1 MDLSTRQGRREQ
13 GLRIQSAV
21 ERAGLSI
28 EDLAAQIGCSRA
40 LIYQYVSGS
49 TLAQPDR
56 LQQIA
61 AKCGVQLSHFYN
73 DDAAPVETS
82 VPASDPVDVTHRIQ
96 ESLRS
101 LEELADAQAS
111 APNHKAL
118 VATSERLVSLAQ
130 QAGTAMEQGR
140 AFERLGN
147 ALLAIGDY
155 PGAATAFQRA
165 SEHAVQAND
174 VRMLAAVRQNLGN
187 ALLSQGFNSA
197 AREHFE
203 WVAGSSQG
211 PSVRWRGLL
220 AVGALDEQEGA
231 YKEAMHRFD
240 EAAVLLEEAAEGG
253 VISEEEANIGLLYVN
268 ANRTNVYMDGSD
280 FDDARKLAVDCAS
293 RAEAQGSADQFL
305 EARFNIAWCDVHTAR
320 WADAITGLATLSQ
333 LARFVQDQ
341 RRDSLA
347 NGWLAISR
355 ACVGDFETA
364 LNLAKDAFATA
375 LARGD
380 RLSELYAQ
388 MGLADAYTGIA
399 QRQTEA
405 LYHANQALSVARAMR
420 LDRAEA
426 EARSRLSALCE
437 AGGDH
442 AAARDHADR
451 MLATA
456 NKLGARHLVAY
467 GTSLQNAARISAG
480 ETVSNSELELAVEMA
495 YATTYCEAVMHSTWV
510 LCRHEETTASRQQE
524 VLERAIA
531 IIELGRKGLIG
542 ASIIDTVLENDTF
555 FRLYKRLAN
564 AYSLQNK
571 ESQLQSF
578 LEETGWPPL
587 LAWNA
592 GS

>member
-61 AKCGVQLSHFYN
+61 AKCGVQLSHFYS
-73 DDAAPVETS
+73 DDPSSVEPAGRAPES
-82 VPASDPVDVTHRIQ
+82 LDVTQRIQ
-96 ESLRS
+96 ESLRA

-130 QAGTAMEQGR
+130 QAGSAIEQGR

-155 PGAATAFQRA
+155 PGAAAAFQRTT
-165 SEHAVQAND
+165 EHAVQAND
-174 VRMLAAVRQNLGN
+174 TRMLAAARQNLGN
-187 ALLSQGFNSA
+187 ALLSQGFNAA
-197 AREHFE
+197 AREHFQ
-203 WVAGSSQG
+203 WVAGNSQG

-231 YKEAMHRFD
+231 YKEAMNRFD
-240 EAAVLLEEAAEGG
+240 EAALLLEDAAETGI
-253 VISEEEANIGLLYVN
+253 ISESEANIGLLYVN

-280 FDDARKLAVDCAS
+280 FEDARKLAVDCAARS
-293 RAEAQGSADQFL
+293 EAQGSADQFL

-320 WADAITGLATLSQ
+320 WADAITGLETLSQ

-341 RRDSLA
+341 RRETLA
-347 NGWLAISR
+347 NSWLAITK
-355 ACVGDFETA
+355 AGIGDFETA
-364 LNLAKDAFATA
+364 LNLAKDAFAAA

-405 LYHANQALSVARAMR
+405 LYHANQALAVARSMR

-426 EARSRLSALCE
+426 EVRGRLSALCE
-437 AGGDH
+437 ATGDY

-451 MLATA
+451 MLVTAT
-456 NKLGARHLVAY
+456 KLGARHLVALA
-467 GTSLQNAARISAG
+467 TSLQNAARTSAG
-480 ETVSNSELELAVEMA
+480 EVVPNEDLEQAVQMA
-495 YATTYCEAVMHSTWV
+495 YSTSYCEAVMHSTWT
-510 LCRHEETTASRQQE
+510 LCRTQQLGASGQQAA
-524 VLERAIA
+524 LQRAIA
-531 IIELGRKGLIG
+531 IVEAGRKGLITAG
-542 ASIIDTVLENDTF
+542 IVDTVLENDAF
-555 FRLYKRLAN
+555 LRLYKLLVTAL
-564 AYSLQNK
+564 SSQHK
-571 ESQLQSF
+571 ESDLQGF

-587 LAWNA
+587 VAWSSEN
-592 GS
+592 